1 MRFSRLYLMS
11 PFWAAMVSSVHCLF
25 VWSVLSHQM
34 HLGIRLGK
42 PVAGIVLVL
51 GGCILPWMRRASCE
65 NCLVSSAI
73 GSAVVLGAVEIA
85 DVLSD
90 GLTGARVD
98 SCWVLGGLEAFI
110 EGVEMLVVVAE
121 VELLE

>member
-1 MRFSRLYLMS
+1 M
-11 PFWAAMVSSVHCLF
+11 
-25 VWSVLSHQM
+25 
-34 HLGIRLGK
+34 
-42 PVAGIVLVL
+42 
-51 GGCILPWMRRASCE
+51 
-65 NCLVSSAI
+65 SSAI

-98 SCWVLGGLEAFI
+98 SCWVLEGLETFI

-121 VELLE
+121 VEVAGSLPSRIARSLL